1 MLAPQPQSHR
11 TIIDGAGIATRE
23 FFDFLRDLVSSQP
36 PVGSLIMSLSPTP
49 PKGYIELG
57 TAFTKEQYPKLY
69 ALTGGVLPSTVDGL
83 YFAHVPADGVGKMFG
98 TNDVSISHDHQTVA
112 VSTGTGT
119 TVLKSGDINPLEVD
133 NRPRTY
139 GVRCYIRAE

>member
-1 MLAPQPQSHR
+1 MPLVNSMMA
-11 TIIDGAGIATRE
+11 ATRE
-23 FFDFLRDLVSSQP
+23 FFDFLRDLVDSQP

-57 TAFTKEQYPKLY
+57 TSFTQERYPKLY

-83 YFAHVPADGVGKMFG
+83 YFAHVPEAGVGKLFG
-98 TNDVSISHDHQTVA
+98 TNSVSITHDHQTQVVA
-112 VSTGTGT
+112 SGTGV
-119 TVLKSGDINPLEVD
+119 TVLKSGNINPLEID
-133 NRPRTY
+133 NRPRTF